1 MRKKVD
7 PVARANSARACS
19 DCLAFTELTH
29 RWVSQTFPTKV
40 PNTAKPSTTPSPGT
54 TSSPD
59 TTPSRDTPPPPV
71 SSTAEASISST
82 TIAAITVPIVLF
94 VVVGLAW

>member
-19 DCLAFTELTH
+19 DCLAFTELTPLAL
-29 RWVSQTFPTKV
+29 PTKV
-40 PNTAKPSTTPSPGT
+40 PSTAKPS
-54 TSSPD
+54 
-59 TTPSRDTPPPPV
+59 TPPPPV

-94 VVVGLAW
+94 VLVGLA